1 MGWRGFRH
9 ATQVFFAVKEL
20 EMNRMFVDQPSP
32 SSLIHGWGASL
43 LLHGVAIAAAIWVAA
58 DIKPVVPK
66 EPFRWEVAVVQ
77 PAPQEP
83 LQEAPMPPQPTRQEV
98 SPRAARPVVEARM
111 QPTTEIR
118 PAEEKPVVETRPATQ
133 VVQTQAIQRV
143 ERTIE
148 RTVTQ
153 AAQPTSVEK
162 QVQHAEHAVTQ
173 VEPLAAQQAVT
184 AREPAA
190 VASTSVARVERESV
204 PQSAVQSTIERP
216 AAPVQTAPIVETVVR
231 TEVSKPAEL
240 ISPPV
245 APKPAEPPT
254 PSVHTPPAQ
263 TVPVHAAPSS
273 RADFGW
279 LKDLLARKI
288 KEVKRYPHTARLNHL
303 EGKVI
308 VHAVIKED
316 GNLADLRIHESSGH
330 DILDEDALE
339 TMRKACPLHMNHPLG
354 RPQMAIRIPI
364 SYSLN
369 D

>member
-1 MGWRGFRH
+1 
-9 ATQVFFAVKEL
+9 
-20 EMNRMFVDQPSP
+20 MNHTLVGQPLP
-32 SSLIHGWGASL
+32 SSLIRGWGVSL
-43 LLHGVAIAAAIWVAA
+43 LVHGVAIATAFWVAA
-58 DIKPVVPK
+58 EIKPVVPK
-66 EPFRWEVAVVQ
+66 EPFRWEVALVQ

-83 LQEAPMPPQPTRQEV
+83 VQEVLQPPQPARQEPKPQP
-98 SPRAARPVVEARM
+98 SRPVVEARM
-111 QPTTEIR
+111 QPVTEIR
-118 PAEEKPVVETRPATQ
+118 PREEKPVAETRPVTQ

-148 RTVTQ
+148 RTVAQ

-162 QVQHAEHAVTQ
+162 HVQQADNAVTQ
-173 VEPLAAQQAVT
+173 AEPVAAQQAVT
-184 AREPAA
+184 AREPAV
-190 VASTSVARVERESV
+190 VASTSVARIERESIA
-204 PQSAVQSTIERP
+204 QSEVRSPVEPHTV
-216 AAPVQTAPIVETVVR
+216 PVQTAPVVEAVQR
-231 TEVSKPAEL
+231 TEGV
-240 ISPPV
+240 
-245 APKPAEPPT
+245 KPAEPPT
-254 PSVHTPPAQ
+254 PPVQTAHAQ
-263 TVPVHAAPSS
+263 TVPVHVGPGA

-330 DILDEDALE
+330 EILDEDALE

-354 RPQMAIRIPI
+354 RAQMAIRIPI